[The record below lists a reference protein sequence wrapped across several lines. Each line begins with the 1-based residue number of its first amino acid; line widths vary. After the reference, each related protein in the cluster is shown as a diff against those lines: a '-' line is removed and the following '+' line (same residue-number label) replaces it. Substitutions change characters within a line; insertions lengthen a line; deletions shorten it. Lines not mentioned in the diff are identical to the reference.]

1 MENFPTPQRQML
13 PWVANVATLAVMVAA
28 TWWSSDQRPDDPVQA
43 ATVAMPSPVAMPPVH
58 QPVVAPA
65 PAATQAIWPAQTTS
79 LQGDGLKPVSYGS
92 TVLR

>member
-13 PWVANVATLAVMVAA
+13 PWVANIATLAVMVAA
-28 TWWSSDQRPDDPVQA
+28 TWWSSDQRPANPVQA
-43 ATVAMPSPVAMPPVH
+43 ATAVSPSPLSLPAVH

-65 PAATQAIWPAQTTS
+65 PGATQALWPAQTTS
-79 LQGDGLKPVSYGS
+79 LQGEGLKPVSYGS